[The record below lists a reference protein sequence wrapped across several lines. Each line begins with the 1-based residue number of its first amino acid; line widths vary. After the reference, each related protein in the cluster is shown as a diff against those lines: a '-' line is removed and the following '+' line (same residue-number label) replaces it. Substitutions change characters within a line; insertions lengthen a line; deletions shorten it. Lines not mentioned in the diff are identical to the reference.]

1 VLVRDPLGVLLGE
14 VAAGRPPAADLSV
27 TVLPRAPGR
36 AVAAVLGFV
45 AHHVVAADVDPD
57 WVRRT
62 VPAGSLSARMGPA
75 FLTALAGWVGV
86 EPGGQDMV
94 LVARPGRPTRP
105 TRPTRATHPSCGRPT
120 APPTR
125 GWTGPGGTGT
135 RSPRGPP
142 TAAWSRWAGGWPAGG
157 RCRSRWR
164 RAVEAADWA
173 AGSQPRRWTWCRPA
187 RRCGRRCTHRT
198 SRRCARSWP
207 PATARSVP
215 RCCSSDRGAVGGAV
229 TVATGR
235 RGGPPE

>member
-94 LVARPGRPTRP
+94 LVARPGRPANPADPANPGHPPELRP
-105 TRPTRATHPSCGRPT
+105 ADGSAHPRLDRARRYRDEVTAWTTDGGLVTLGRGLAGRWEVSIEVAPGCRGGGLGRRLAAAALDLVPAGAPLWAQVHPSNV
-120 APPTR
+120 A
-125 GWTGPGGTGT
+125 
-135 RSPRGPP
+135 SV
-142 TAAWSRWAGGWPAGG
+142 
-157 RCRSRWR
+157 
-164 RAVEAADWA
+164 RAFLA
-173 AGSQPRRWTWCRPA
+173 AGYRP
-187 RRCGRRCTHRT
+187 
-198 SRRCARSWP
+198 
-207 PATARSVP
+207 V
-215 RCCSSDRGAVGGAV
+215 GAEVLFV
-229 TVATGR
+229 
-235 RGGPPE
+235 